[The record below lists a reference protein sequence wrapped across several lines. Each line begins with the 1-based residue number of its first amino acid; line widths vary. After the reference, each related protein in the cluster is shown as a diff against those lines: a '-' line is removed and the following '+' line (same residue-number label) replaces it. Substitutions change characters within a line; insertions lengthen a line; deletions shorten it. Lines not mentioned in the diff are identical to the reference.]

1 VTLLVSFKNSKYLHD
16 FIEKKM
22 NDNYPY
28 HLMKKYLHNRRDIKI
43 LKSFMIYRSILE
55 VIDDYYEQLVLL
67 YGIIH
72 RLTVTGWIR
81 KHNKNIYR

>member
-1 VTLLVSFKNSKYLHD
+1 
-16 FIEKKM
+16 M

-55 VIDDYYEQLVLL
+55 VIDDL
-67 YGIIH
+67 I
-72 RLTVTGWIR
+72 
-81 KHNKNIYR
+81 